1 MKQLLILLAS
11 LALFACGGGDAGD
24 TADDAAEIVEE
35 AAETEGE
42 EIADAMHDAMDKAKD
57 VEAILADGK
66 EATDDAIEEAEDAVG
81 D

>member
-1 MKQLLILLAS
+1 MLAS
-11 LALFACGGGDAGD
+11 LALFACGGGDTGD

-42 EIADAMHDAMDKAKD
+42 EIADAMHDAMDKAKG
-57 VEAILADGK
+57 VEAILVDGK
-66 EATDDAIEEAEDAVG
+66 EATDAAIEEAEGAVE